1 MMEANIEL
9 MYAAEQWRKTYWR
22 PKPPWDK
29 LSVHVV
35 GDKSIAVH
43 SMKQALTL
51 SSTVAGVYCEGE
63 LEQSG
68 SPLVSAV
75 VGARY

>member
-1 MMEANIEL
+1 
-9 MYAAEQWRKTYWR
+9 MYAAEQWRKTDRR

-29 LSVHVV
+29 LSVACFQAGQL

-51 SSTVAGVYCEGE
+51 SSNVAR
-63 LEQSG
+63 
-68 SPLVSAV
+68 AD
-75 VGARY
+75 